1 VYISNTQRY
10 DTTRQRS
17 HFARGWLDFG
27 GADTAFLGRSTDYN
41 LHLRQL
47 PAPSETAYL
56 SHSCAASRQPFNGA
70 DSGAQT
76 PPRGVFRAVTVAVPT
91 HTCKRPQKP
100 VFAQKKRGENEQ

>member
-1 VYISNTQRY
+1 MYISNTQRY

-41 LHLRQL
+41 LHLRKL
-47 PAPSETAYL
+47 SAPSETAYL
-56 SHSCAASRQPFNGA
+56 SHSWSIARKANNGA

-76 PPRGVFRAVTVAVPT
+76 PGGRGVSFGNGCGT
-91 HTCKRPQKP
+91 HSHLQKAP
-100 VFAQKKRGENEQ
+100 KTRFCSKKEGRK